1 MAKAIRIVS
10 LLAVLSLVL
19 LAIPFLSANVARAN
33 GPVGLLF
40 EHCNNGAG
48 CTSGGMIH
56 SALCRAQTFT
66 AESNH
71 SVTAVNLS
79 LTRTGSPGQVTI
91 AITPTDA
98 NGHPLCDQDMAQA
111 QIDGNS
117 LSGAYEWAQVDFP
130 SSCVLTSGTKYA
142 IVVKAPNADGTNDW
156 VAWRTCTG
164 SLYAGGNSELRWLPS
179 PSCTWLSETNND
191 CLFEV
196 YGHSLEEVWVAPP
209 PVGNDSNP
217 GTQAQPF
224 ATIWKGIDTI
234 PKGGTVHVAAGT
246 YVESIH
252 ISQSLTLDGAGAGS
266 TVIDGGGISAYNT
279 VVESMAPDVDVTI
292 SGFTIQ
298 NGHQDAVGGI
308 FIRIMNT
315 LYLYDCTVKDNV
327 GLGAGGILNLG
338 GLFMFR
344 CTVSGNYGAEGGG
357 IQNRGTLYL
366 CNCTISGNSASE
378 RGGGIYNYPFSGQ
391 MTSEYST
398 IANNQATDA
407 SARGGGFNNWGQAT
421 FESTIVAN
429 NTAGAAAYNN
439 GFTEPAQ
446 GGVTNS
452 NGYNLDSQN
461 SCGFDQPTDLIN
473 TDPLLGPLQDNGGP
487 TFTHALLHGSPA
499 IDASTNAG
507 APATDQRGTPRPQ
520 GTTCDIGAY
529 ELTQAS
535 VTTATGTGTASFST
549 LNGYITGLTAST
561 ESALTCPPR
570 EDLDFPHGL
579 FSFTVNG
586 ITPGSTATV
595 VIILPSDV
603 PTDTQ
608 YWKCINGQWV
618 DCTSLLGSNNGD
630 SVLTLTITDGGLGD
644 RDGVANGEISD
655 PGGPT
660 VAVAIAPAPAPA
672 PAPPRASPTLRRP
685 LNPSQMS
692 VQYLSVN
699 PQQTIANQ
707 PVTIITNVVNTGDE
721 AGNLNVTLKINGQLE
736 QSRMVGVGPQGTQP
750 VKFTITKTEP
760 GTYTVDI
767 LGQQGSF
774 TVLGTGGTAGA
785 PVNGVP
791 IALLIMGVLVLATV
805 VVLILTRKPA

>member
-1 MAKAIRIVS
+1 
-10 LLAVLSLVL
+10 
-19 LAIPFLSANVARAN
+19 
-33 GPVGLLF
+33 
-40 EHCNNGAG
+40 
-48 CTSGGMIH
+48 MIH
-56 SALCRAQTFT
+56 SKFRRAQTFT

-71 SVTAVNLS
+71 SVTSVNLS
-79 LTRTGSPGQVTI
+79 LKRTGSPGQVTI

-142 IVVKAPNADGTNDW
+142 IVVKAPYADGTNDW
-156 VAWRTCTG
+156 VAWGITCP
-164 SLYAGGNSELRWLPS
+164 LYAGGNSELRSLPS

-209 PVGNDSNP
+209 PAGSDNNT
-217 GTQAQPF
+217 GTEEHPF
-224 ATIWKGIDTI
+224 ATIQKGTDSVADD
-234 PKGGTVHVAAGT
+234 GTVHVAAGT

-252 ISQSLTLDGAGAGS
+252 ISKSLTLDGAGAPG

-279 VVESMAPDVDVTI
+279 VVEFGSEPDEEVTI

-298 NGHQDAVGGI
+298 NGYQDGVGGI
-308 FIRIMNT
+308 FIPSEHT
-315 LYLYDCTVKDNV
+315 LYLDDCTVRNNQAADV
-327 GLGAGGILNLG
+327 GGIMNLG
-338 GLFMFR
+338 TLWMNR
-344 CTVSGNYGAEGGG
+344 CTVSGNSGTDSGG
-357 IQNRGTLYL
+357 IQNRGALYL
-366 CNCTISGNSASE
+366 HNCTISGNSASSGG
-378 RGGGIYNYPFSGQ
+378 GGGIYNWPGSV
-391 MTSEYST
+391 MNSEYTT
-398 IANNQATDA
+398 IANNQATGA

-429 NTAGAAAYNN
+429 NTAGVAAYNN

-446 GGVTNS
+446 GGTIQS

-461 SCGFDQPTDLIN
+461 SCGFNQPTDLVN
-473 TDPLLGPLQDNGGP
+473 TDPMLGPLQDNGGP
-487 TFTHALLHGSPA
+487 TFTHALLQSSPA
-499 IDASTNAG
+499 IDAGTNAG
-507 APATDQRGTPRPQ
+507 APATDQRGAPRPQ
-520 GTTCDIGAY
+520 GATCDIGAY

-549 LNGYITGLTAST
+549 YNGYITDLTALA
-561 ESALTCPPR
+561 ESELDCPPN
-570 EDLDFPHGL
+570 EGLDFPNGL
-579 FSFTVNG
+579 FSFTITG
-586 ITPGSTATV
+586 ITPGSSATV
-595 VIILPSDV
+595 AIMLPSDM
-603 PTDTQ
+603 PTDTE

-618 DCTSLLGSNNGD
+618 DCTSLLGSNDGD
-630 SVLTLTITDGGLGD
+630 STITLTITDGGLGD

-660 VAVAIAPAPAPA
+660 VVVAIAPAPLPPA
-672 PAPPRASPTLRRP
+672 EPRVSPTLRRP

-721 AGNLNVTLKINGQLE
+721 AGNLNVALKINGLVE
-736 QSRMVGVGPQGTQP
+736 QSRMVSVGPQGTQP

-785 PVNGVP
+785 PVNSSL